1 MSRFD
6 YLLNEEQEAY
16 DNVIKLINQYVMK
29 YALNDVINALD
40 ELVEIL
46 TRY

>member
-16 DNVIKLINQYVMK
+16 DNVIKLINQYVME
-29 YALNDVINALD
+29 YAQNDVINALD
-40 ELVEIL
+40 ELVKLL
-46 TRY
+46 TRF